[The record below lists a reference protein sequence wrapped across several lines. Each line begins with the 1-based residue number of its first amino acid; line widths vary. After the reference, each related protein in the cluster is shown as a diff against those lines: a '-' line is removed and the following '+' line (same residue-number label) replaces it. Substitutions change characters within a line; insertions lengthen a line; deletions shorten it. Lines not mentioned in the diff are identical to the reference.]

1 MEQTACSGYSA
12 KHRTQRRHFATS
24 AAVAND
30 EVDVAAAFEEIQ
42 AAGLLPPDPPLPSPL
57 PVRQEPRQRR
67 QDSDEPSHYTPVYT
81 NKHGSKKA
89 KVKTKMKTMTTTK
102 MKTKKKKKKKMQKN
116 ETATRTETKT
126 EKTTWYSDPTELQ
139 ISELL
144 AQRSPSATQ
153 EAWALLATVEEDG
166 TVHVGHYN
174 QMINACRSSDQI
186 RDLISTRMTTSPNS
200 GTYFRLVQMLAIEGD
215 LEGAV
220 QVITEDITAADRFV
234 VGYSTASVELGCDY
248 AVWYPCWYSRGG
260 GCGGGA
266 L

>member
-1 MEQTACSGYSA
+1 MALRAMRMLRQPSATMVMHPLLGTYACVFELPVKQSRSVHSSLLLSPWACGRKFERIERQEQQGNSMEQTACSGYSA

-67 QDSDEPSHYTPVYT
+67 QGSDEPSHYTPVYT

-126 EKTTWYSDPTELQ
+126 EKTTW
-139 ISELL
+139 
-144 AQRSPSATQ
+144 
-153 EAWALLATVEEDG
+153 
-166 TVHVGHYN
+166 
-174 QMINACRSSDQI
+174 
-186 RDLISTRMTTSPNS
+186 
-200 GTYFRLVQMLAIEGD
+200 LVSNI
-215 LEGAV
+215 
-220 QVITEDITAADRFV
+220 
-234 VGYSTASVELGCDY
+234 
-248 AVWYPCWYSRGG
+248 
-260 GCGGGA
+260 
-266 L
+266 